1 MYVRVAESVQTRL
14 PNNVW
19 TQTKILCPNN
29 VIYATL
35 SQVTCFFEGFGAK
48 YGKKQCFMVKK
59 CTITWYILEIQGVQ
73 GNEFAKFAITR
84 QNDAFVAN

>member
-14 PNNVW
+14 PNNVL
-19 TQTKILCPNN
+19 TQTKIVCPNN
-29 VIYATL
+29 VIYAIL

-48 YGKKQCFMVKK
+48 YAQKQCFMVKK
-59 CTITWYILEIQGVQ
+59 CTIQGVQ